1 MVNERRIVIFLVI
14 LFMYVTTLF
23 LGGSE
28 MMKGKLVNSDLF
40 TTNSLNSDKLLS
52 TSEQKTLHTGSIASL
67 LQKRPLVVVAGPNL
81 PKGANEDLIKTQL
94 SSSLAPL
101 FQDVQQTGQESPLVI
116 VVPPNKQL
124 PVYQA
129 LPFYTPEQVLGITNA
144 AGEWFP
150 ITDEQCACN
159 SQQLV
164 ASIKKRID
172 EQQHSLL
179 GLLSLRTALY
189 HYYLRT
195 HTLPKQL
202 NQLVQ
207 ASPNNYLSQIPAP
220 PVGAQEGWIYN
231 PSAFQPQRPWESMEQ
246 VVGTKG
252 LHLLAKGLQPIEV
265 NISIPEFRMHVVSG
279 SYLLRSYPVALGAHN
294 QTPVGDFSIALKVNK
309 PRSATK
315 VYGTRALAL
324 SNPDYAIHG
333 TNDPSSIGKAVSKG
347 CIRLFNRDVEEL
359 YSLVPLGTK
368 VHIGKTKLKTSSA
381 MGLPGSGKPYLL
393 PGRSDEKSKKFYHW
407 RR

>member
-28 MMKGKLVNSDLF
+28 IINRNLVNSDQI
-40 TTNSLNSDKLLS
+40 TTNSRNTDKLLS
-52 TSEQKTLHTGSIASL
+52 TSEQKTLHASSIASL
-67 LQKRPLVVVAGPNL
+67 LQKRPLVVIAGPVHKELNEGVI
-81 PKGANEDLIKTQL
+81 GAQL
-94 SSSLAPL
+94 STSLAPL
-101 FQDVQQTGQESPLVI
+101 FHDVQQTGQESPLVV

-150 ITDEQCACN
+150 ITDAHCACD

-164 ASIKKRID
+164 ESIKKRVG

-189 HYYLRT
+189 HYYLQT
-195 HTLPKQL
+195 QTLPKQL
-202 NQLVQ
+202 SQLTQ
-207 ASPNNYLSQIPAP
+207 ASPNNYLSQIPVP
-220 PVGAQEGWIYN
+220 PAGDQDGWIYN
-231 PSAFQPQRPWESMEQ
+231 PTAFQPQRPWESMEQ
-246 VVGTKG
+246 VVRAKG
-252 LHLLAKGLQPIEV
+252 LDMVAKGLQPIEL

-279 SYLLRSYPVALGAHN
+279 SYLLRSYPVALGTHN

-309 PRSATK
+309 PKSATK

-347 CIRLFNRDVEEL
+347 CIRLFNQDVEEL

-368 VHIGKTKLKTSSA
+368 VHIGKTKLKSSPTK
-381 MGLPGSGKPYLL
+381 GLPGNGKPYLL
-393 PGRSDEKSKKFYHW
+393 SGRSDEKSKKFYHW
-407 RR
+407 RG